1 MEKLGNFNILPKS
14 PPSAYRD
21 PAQGCLHI
29 NAGELDL
36 HTSRSESLLPFLRD
50 KCDSCEYY
58 HSHKYS
64 PFVRVQIRGRAFKS
78 RLQPWGKP
86 EGTLANHFSTW
97 FLHTPCQTLTQPH
110 HPKPPFQ
117 NARPLFIQGPYLE
130 GWGWRASPQQLFP
143 GEISIPCG
151 LRPKC
156 EEMRNVIL
164 SLALIMSLKSAI
176 CILNRAIRWWM
187 FNR

>member
-50 KCDSCEYY
+50 KCDSCMYY
-58 HSHKYS
+58 HSHKCS
-64 PFVRVQIRGRAFKS
+64 PFVRVQIRGRAFQS

-86 EGTLANHFSTW
+86 EGTLATHFFHMNFT
-97 FLHTPCQTLTQPH
+97 HTLFRLWLSPITLSLLSRMPGHCLYKVLTLGGGDGERVLSSS
-110 HPKPPFQ
+110 FQ
-117 NARPLFIQGPYLE
+117 VKF
-130 GWGWRASPQQLFP
+130 LFP
-143 GEISIPCG
+143 
-151 LRPKC
+151 
-156 EEMRNVIL
+156 V
-164 SLALIMSLKSAI
+164 A
-176 CILNRAIRWWM
+176 
-187 FNR
+187 